1 MSCTH
6 PIVPFLANAHARD
19 QGLVAWEEAC
29 AVWATLAPLKVTY
42 PGFSNWYWSKVVPGI
57 LRGTRAILR
66 QGPLDAPSGLA
77 IVKRDAA
84 ENKICTLWVSEAG
97 RCRGLGRGLIEEA
110 IDWIRDDHPLFTVPA
125 ERFDEFQPLMERFGF
140 NETARLN
147 SLYRP
152 GVAEHIYNGQ
162 FTAQPQS

>member
-6 PIVPFLANAHARD
+6 PIAPLLANTHVRD

-29 AVWATLAPLKVTY
+29 SVWPTLAPLKATY
-42 PGFSNWYWSKVVPGI
+42 PGFSNWYWSKVVPGV

-66 QGPLDAPSGLA
+66 QGPVDAPSGLA

-97 RCRGLGRGLIEEA
+97 RGRGLGHDLLKEA
-110 IDWIRDDHPLFTVPA
+110 IDWIGDDRPLFTVPA
-125 ERFDEFQPLMERFGF
+125 QRYDEFQPLMKRFCF
-140 NETARLN
+140 EETARLN

-152 GVAEHIYNGQ
+152 GVVEHIYNGQ
-162 FTAQPQS
+162 FNAQQQS